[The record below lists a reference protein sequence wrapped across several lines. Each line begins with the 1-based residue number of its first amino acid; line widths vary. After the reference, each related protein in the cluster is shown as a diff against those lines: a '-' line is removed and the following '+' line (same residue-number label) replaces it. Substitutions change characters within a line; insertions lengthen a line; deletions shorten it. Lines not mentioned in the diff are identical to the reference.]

1 MASKESYILRFPI
14 KGLVETSSYQ
24 DQPPFTAVRLQN
36 VRAFDAD
43 TDRARGG
50 KRPGLSKWSAAQV
63 NGGHDVQDILSVVS
77 SAAYAASNQSISVRS
92 FKTLALA
99 GGVLKLMT
107 PSAATAPGTGTGTF
121 VATAPVV
128 FSAELFGVV
137 YYCDGTNY
145 SKYTVASDT
154 AAAWTAAAGSLPSSG
169 SNVCRLIELWNGRI
183 VLAGLVGDDHNW
195 FMSKQGDATDW
206 DYAPDPTTEQDAVA
220 GNNSLLGKIGDVING
235 IVPYND
241 DILLFLGD
249 HTIWQVSGD
258 PMAGGR
264 IDRVSDI
271 TGGAWG
277 RAWCKDPYGRVWFY
291 GSRGGV
297 YRMVPG
303 QAPERISSHAVESR
317 MRRTDLSRHLVR
329 MAWSDEE
336 QGVYVW
342 MVPTVDAS
350 VADNYFYDV
359 RTEGWFVD
367 VYANPDHYPRVV
379 HVFDADDPNDRAIL
393 LGCKDGYIRRIDQA
407 AKNDD
412 GTPITSYAMIG
423 PIRPRGKTAEF
434 LIDQIE
440 VTLGW
445 NSDGAD
451 GLCRL
456 WVGDTEEDA
465 LSGAEIEIEGLL
477 TESGEVLICE
487 QAADPKF
494 TMDLEAGRSV
504 THHPR
509 VRGYAGYVEI
519 FNDDLYVRWSLERVE
534 CRLKVLGS
542 KR

>member
-1 MASKESYILRFPI
+1 MAQHEEYILRFPV
-14 KGLVETSSYQ
+14 KGLVETLAYQ
-24 DQPPFTAVRLQN
+24 DQPAGTSVRLQN

-50 KRPGLSKWSAAQV
+50 KRPGLSKWSSAQV
-63 NGGHDVQDILSVVS
+63 NSGNDVQDIISVVT
-77 SAAYAASNQSISVRS
+77 SAAYAGSNQSIAVRL
-92 FKTLALA
+92 FKTLAVA
-99 GGVLKLMT
+99 GGVLKIVT
-107 PSAATAPGTGTGTF
+107 PTAATAPGTGTGTF
-121 VATAPVV
+121 VATAPVI

-137 YYCDGTNY
+137 YWCDGTNY
-145 SKYTVASDT
+145 SQYTVSSDT

-169 SNVCRLIELWNGRI
+169 ANVCRLIELWNGRI

-195 FMSKQGDATDW
+195 FMSKQGDATNW
-206 DYAPDPTTEQDAVA
+206 NNTPDPISEQDAVD
-220 GNNSLLGKIGDVING
+220 GNNSPLGKIGDVING

-303 QAPERISSHAVESR
+303 QTPERVSSQAVESR
-317 MRRTDLSRHLVR
+317 MRRTNLATHFVR

-342 MVPTVDAS
+342 MVPTADAS

-367 VYANPDHYPRVV
+367 VYANAEHYPRAVF
-379 HVFDADDPNDRAIL
+379 VFDADDPNDRAIL
-393 LGCKDGYIRRIDQA
+393 LGGKDGYIRRIDQA

-412 GTPITSYAMIG
+412 GTAITSYAMIG
-423 PIRPRGKTAEF
+423 PIRPRGKAAEF

-440 VTLGW
+440 VTLGL

-456 WVGDTEEDA
+456 WVGETEEDA
-465 LSGAEIEIEGLL
+465 LSGAEIELEGLL
-477 TESGEVLICE
+477 TETGEILICE
-487 QAADPKF
+487 QLADPKF
-494 TMDLEAGRSV
+494 TMDLEAGKSV

-509 VRGYAGYVEI
+509 VRGYAGYVEVY
-519 FNDDLYVRWSLERVE
+519 NDDLHVRWSLERVE